1 MIGRLKGKAEAIG
14 ESHLILDVNGVGYE
28 VQASSRTLRKI
39 KPGDEVALTI
49 DTHVRED
56 AIRLY
61 GFSSE
66 VERSWFRTLQTVQG
80 VGAKVSLAV
89 LSALSTQD
97 LANAIALG
105 NYGAVQQ
112 ANGVGKVVA
121 QRIVAELKNKA
132 PALAIASLNVV
143 GTPGTAGGKPG
154 SVPSQLQ
161 NNHVAEAM
169 SALTNLG
176 YGPADASRAVAV
188 AANELGETADTAK
201 LIRRGLKELSR

>member
-1 MIGRLKGKAEAIG
+1 MIGRLKGKVEALG

-28 VQASSRTLRKI
+28 VQASSRTLRNLKH
-39 KPGDEVALTI
+39 GEEATLTI

-89 LSALSTQD
+89 LSVLSSQD

-105 NYGAVQQ
+105 NWGAVQQ
-112 ANGVGKVVA
+112 AQGVGKVVA

-132 PALAIASLNVV
+132 PALSLAGVNVA
-143 GTPGTAGGKPG
+143 GSTAGGATG
-154 SVPSQLQ
+154 SDAGPPQG
-161 NNHVAEAM
+161 NAPAEAM

-176 YGPADASRAVAV
+176 YNPADASRAVAV
-188 AANELGETADTAK
+188 AAKELGEAADTAK

>member
-1 MIGRLKGKAEAIG
+1 MIGRLKGKVEALG

-28 VQASSRTLRKI
+28 VQASSRTLRNLKH
-39 KPGDEVALTI
+39 GEEATLTI

-66 VERSWFRTLQTVQG
+66 IERSWFRTLQTVQG

-89 LSALSTQD
+89 LGVLSPQDLST
-97 LANAIALG
+97 AIALG
-105 NYGAVQQ
+105 NWGAVQQ

-132 PALAIASLNVV
+132 PALALAGIHQAGS
-143 GTPGTAGGKPG
+143 TATHAADG
-154 SVPSQLQ
+154 SHAAPQT
-161 NNHVAEAM
+161 NAAAEAM

-188 AANELGETADTAK
+188 AAKELGETADTAK

>member
-14 ESHLILDVNGVGYE
+14 EGHLILDVNGVGYE
-28 VQASSRTLRKI
+28 VQASSRTLRNI
-39 KPGDEVALTI
+39 KPGDEVTLTI

-80 VGAKVSLAV
+80 VGAKVALAV

-97 LANAIALG
+97 LASAIALG
-105 NYGAVQQ
+105 NFGAVQQ

-132 PALAIASLNVV
+132 PALAIAGVNV
-143 GTPGTAGGKPG
+143 PGGGPVPAGGVAG
-154 SVPSQLQ
+154 VVVAEG
-161 NNHVAEAM
+161 NHVAEAM

-188 AANELGETADTAK
+188 AAKELGADADTAK